1 MPFLQI
7 FAFIGAMAI
16 GAILHSQI
24 LGTLFWAA
32 ETASATRVSVR
43 EPAAPAPS
51 APSQAG
57 YYEEAPR
64 PRLRQTSFDDL
75 PSDLPPGQ
83 CQDPDTGV
91 VYRC

>member
-1 MPFLQI
+1 MNIPGAGV
-7 FAFIGAMAI
+7 FALI
-16 GAILHSQI
+16 
-24 LGTLFWAA
+24 GTLLIGVLFAGPLTNLYNGLGAWS
-32 ETASATRVSVR
+32 EKFDRINSMSS
-43 EPAAPAPS
+43 APS

-64 PRLRQTSFDDL
+64 PRLRRTSFDDL
-75 PSDLPPGQ
+75 PSDLPPGE